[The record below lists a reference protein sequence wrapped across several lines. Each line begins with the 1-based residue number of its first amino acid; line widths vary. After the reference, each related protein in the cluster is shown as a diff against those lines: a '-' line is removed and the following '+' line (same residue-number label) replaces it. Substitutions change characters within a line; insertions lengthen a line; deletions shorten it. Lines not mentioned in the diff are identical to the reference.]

1 MSGKLVS
8 WARARA
14 KVDLPAPGE
23 PMTST
28 SSISLAPSRNTHPQK
43 TKRRP
48 PCEDRRLFVSAKAAS
63 GGLLLGRRFFAV
75 GGFSFVFGG
84 LLGRGHVTG
93 RSLGAFGLLER
104 RRCNQR
110 RDREIAVGNGVE
122 GDVLGERTDL
132 LAADFDH
139 DDRVHEVAG
148 AELAHQLLG
157 FDVDRSG
164 FFLAA
169 VDNGGNTAFAA
180 QYTGGSLASPFARL
194 GRQGQSI
201 AHGIAFRMRL
211 ISGPPRLQG

>member
-63 GGLLLGRRFFAV
+63 GGLLLGRRFLAV
-75 GGFSFVFGG
+75 GGFGFVFGG

-93 RSLGAFGLLER
+93 RSFSAFGLLER
-104 RRCNQR
+104 RRSNQR
-110 RDREIAVGNGVE
+110 RDGEIAVG
-122 GDVLGERTDL
+122 DRAFRTGRQRHF
-132 LAADFDH
+132 A
-139 DDRVHEVAG
+139 
-148 AELAHQLLG
+148 
-157 FDVDRSG
+157 DVDRIADV
-164 FFLAA
+164 LAGHA
-169 VDNGGNTAFAA
+169 DFALVGG
-180 QYTGGSLASPFARL
+180 LV
-194 GRQGQSI
+194 
-201 AHGIAFRMRL
+201 
-211 ISGPPRLQG
+211 